1 MIPKKCIVH
10 HSLTSDSQTVS
21 WGAIRRYHKET
32 NGWIEI
38 GYHYGIELV
47 GDSYEV
53 LVGRPENIA
62 GAHCKGLN
70 ALSIGI
76 CFIGN
81 FDIAAPSDEMMI
93 RATEVFYPILRR
105 LVITPE
111 DIHPHSAYAP
121 KSCPGTMFPMARFVE
136 AMRTGVWK

>member
-81 FDIAAPSDEMMI
+81 FDLAAPSDEMMI

-105 LVITPE
+105 LVIVPE

>member
-32 NGWIEI
+32 NGWRDI

-76 CFIGN
+76 CFVGN
-81 FDIAAPSDEMMI
+81 FDLAAPSDEMMI

-105 LVITPE
+105 LVIVPE

-121 KSCPGTMFPMARFVE
+121 KSCPGTQFPMARFVE
-136 AMRTGVWK
+136 AMRTGVWR

>member
-81 FDIAAPSDEMMI
+81 FDLAAPSDEMMI